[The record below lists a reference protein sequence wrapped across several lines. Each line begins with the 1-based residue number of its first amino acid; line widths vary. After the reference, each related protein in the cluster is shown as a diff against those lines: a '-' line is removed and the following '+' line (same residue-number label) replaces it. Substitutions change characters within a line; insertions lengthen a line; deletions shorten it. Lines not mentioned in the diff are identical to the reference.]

1 MYCRERLKAG
11 ILSILVSG
19 LLSLFPLTAPTAWAE
34 DAQHAGVSEDAS
46 AALARMSKTL
56 QAKEF
61 SFRSRTFR
69 AYVGPNG
76 ELLHIA
82 HATKTVF
89 RRPDRLSVDISGDD
103 GSIKLLY
110 DGKALVIYAVE
121 QKQYASVPFTGN
133 IDKVLDFVEER
144 TGTDFPLADLLTD
157 DPGKSVLSGVS
168 SGGQVGTATIDG
180 VPCRHFFFIQPPDM
194 DLELWLED
202 NEQSLPRRF
211 VITYRALPGH
221 PDFIAE
227 LSDWNFS
234 ISTPDSE
241 FEFTPPAGV
250 TQVELAAEARTPS
263 PPPK

>member
-1 MYCRERLKAG
+1 
-11 ILSILVSG
+11 
-19 LLSLFPLTAPTAWAE
+19 LLGTIIESQHAEITQLFFGQTLTAPTAE
-34 DAQHAGVSEDAS
+34 DTQPSGVSEDVS

-61 SFRSRTFR
+61 SFKSRTFR

-110 DGKALVIYAVE
+110 DGKILVIYAVE
-121 QKQYASVPFTGN
+121 QKRYARVPFTGN
-133 IDKVLDFVEER
+133 IDKVLDLVEER

-168 SGGQVGTATIDG
+168 AGGQVGTATIEG
-180 VPCRHFFFIQPPDM
+180 VRCRHFFFIQPPDM

-211 VITYRALPGH
+211 VITYRSLPGH

-234 ISTPDSE
+234 INTPDSE

>member
-1 MYCRERLKAG
+1 MYFRERLKPG

-19 LLSLFPLTAPTAWAE
+19 LLSLFPLTATTARAE
-34 DAQHAGVSEDAS
+34 DTQPSGVNEDAS

-82 HATKTVF
+82 HATKTIF
-89 RRPDRLSVDISGDD
+89 RRPDRLSVDINGDD
-103 GSIKLLY
+103 GSVKLFY

-144 TGTDFPLADLLTD
+144 TGTDFPLADLLAD
-157 DPGKSVLSGVS
+157 DPGKSVLSGIS

-180 VPCRHFFFIQPPDM
+180 IRCRHFFFIQPPDM

-202 NEQSLPRRF
+202 SEQALPRRF
-211 VITYRALPGH
+211 VVTYRSLPGH

-234 ISTPDSE
+234 IHTPDSE
-241 FEFTPPAGV
+241 FEFKPPAGV
-250 TQVELAAEARTPS
+250 SQVELAAEARTPS
-263 PPPK
+263 LPPK

>member
-1 MYCRERLKAG
+1 MYSRNRLKTG

-19 LLSLFPLTAPTAWAE
+19 LLSPFPLTASTVRAE
-34 DAQHAGVSEDAS
+34 DPQPSGVSEDTS

-56 QAKEF
+56 QAKAF
-61 SFRSRTFR
+61 SFKSRTFR

-76 ELLHIA
+76 ESLHIA

-103 GSIKLLY
+103 GLIKLLF
-110 DGKALVIYAVE
+110 DGKTLVIYAVQ
-121 QKQYASVPFTGN
+121 QKQYASVPITGN

-168 SGGQVGTATIDG
+168 AGGQVGTATIDG
-180 VPCRHFFFIQPPDM
+180 VRCRHFFFIQPPDM

-202 NEQSLPRRF
+202 NGQALPRR
-211 VITYRALPGH
+211 VVVTYRSLPGH

-250 TQVELAAEARTPS
+250 TQVELAAEGRTPS
-263 PPPK
+263 PSPK

>member
-1 MYCRERLKAG
+1 MYFRKRLKTG
-11 ILSILVSG
+11 ILGILVGG
-19 LLSLFPLTAPTAWAE
+19 LLSLAPLIVTTASAE
-34 DAQHAGVSEDAS
+34 DTQPSGVSEDAS

-110 DGKALVIYAVE
+110 DGKTLVIYAVE
-121 QKQYASVPFTGN
+121 QKQYASTPLTGS
-133 IDKVLDFVEER
+133 IDKALDFVEER
-144 TGTDFPLADLLTD
+144 TGNDFPLADLLTD
-157 DPGKSVLSGVS
+157 DPGKSVLSGVTA
-168 SGGQVGTATIDG
+168 GGQVGTATIDG
-180 VPCRHFFFIQPPDM
+180 VRCIHFFFIQPPDM
-194 DLELWLED
+194 DLELRLED
-202 NEQSLPRRF
+202 NEQSLPHRF
-211 VITYRALPGH
+211 VVTYRSLPGH

-234 ISTPDSE
+234 IHTPDSE
-241 FEFTPPAGV
+241 FEFKPPAGI
-250 TQVELAAEARTPS
+250 TQVELKPEARAAS
-263 PPPK
+263 PPSK